1 MKAKIEGNKLTF
13 EISEFVETLDENG
26 KREMG
31 RALVAD
37 KHLFA
42 AVLDCVSKGEFFEDC
57 DSGSPW
63 WFGRETVLELR
74 EKLIPLLKGVA
85 RSICEEALRQKSDA
99 KADLART
106 SKWAWSLYHAWPST
120 LDSVRPSIPSFIPS
134 PLGADGKA
142 LDSFEEDC
150 GAPERIALWLEDRA
164 ARLSRE
170 FQRGGHTGLEAESIS
185 LKCLVKKIREGE
197 WREPLPVKRLGDH

>member
-37 KHLFA
+37 KHLFG

-74 EKLIPLLKGVA
+74 ERLIPLLKGVA
-85 RSICEEALRQKSDA
+85 RSICEEALRQKNDA

-134 PLGADGKA
+134 PLGDDGKA
-142 LDSFEEDC
+142 LDAFEEEC
-150 GAPERIALWLEDRA
+150 SAPERIALWLEDRA
-164 ARLSRE
+164 GWLERE
-170 FQRGGHTGLEAESIS
+170 YQRGGQLSLQDESVA
-185 LKCLVKKIREGE
+185 LRLRAVAIRKGE
-197 WREPLPVKRLGDH
+197 WRETLPIKRLGDH